1 MAAAR
6 VQTCRC
12 AQLGKPFNFDH
23 SAAEMTAPLNV
34 LIVDD
39 EPLARSR
46 LRTLLGDCQQPAA
59 VAAGEAGDANEA
71 MALARRQPFDVVL
84 LDIHMPGTDGI
95 ALAQAL
101 AQLPQPPA
109 VVFVTAHAEHA
120 VTAFELDAA
129 DYLTKPVRRE
139 RLQAA
144 LQKAERLTQINSAPA
159 PDLAEQWL
167 LISER
172 GRTVRVPVSE
182 VLYLKAELK
191 YITVRTA
198 QATHV
203 LDDSLAQLEGR
214 LPPRF
219 VRIHRNALV
228 ARDAI
233 RALVR
238 QHDPDEGDGWAV
250 RLAGIDELLPV
261 SRRQIAALREAL
273 ASCS

>member
-1 MAAAR
+1 MPLNFH
-6 VQTCRC
+6 QT
-12 AQLGKPFNFDH
+12 
-23 SAAEMTAPLNV
+23 AAEMTAPLTV

-46 LRTLLGDCQQPAA
+46 LRTLLGDCQHPAA

-120 VTAFELDAA
+120 VKAFELDAA

-144 LQKAERLTQINSAPA
+144 LQKAERLTQINTAPA
-159 PDLAEQWL
+159 PDMAEQWL

-261 SRRQIAALREAL
+261 SRRQVAALREAL

>member
-1 MAAAR
+1 
-6 VQTCRC
+6 
-12 AQLGKPFNFDH
+12 
-23 SAAEMTAPLNV
+23 MTAPLNV

-39 EPLARSR
+39 EPLARAR
-46 LRTLLGDCQQPAA
+46 LRTLLTDCRAPCAA
-59 VAAGEAGDANEA
+59 VAGEADDAA
-71 MALARRQPFDVVL
+71 GALALARKTRLDLVL

-95 ALAQAL
+95 VLAEALAR
-101 AQLPQPPA
+101 LPQPPA

-120 VTAFELDAA
+120 VKAFEINAA
-129 DYLTKPVRRE
+129 DYLTKPVRLE

-144 LQKAERLTQINSAPA
+144 LQKVERLAQLAVAPE
-159 PDLAEQWL
+159 PDLSSQWL
-167 LISER
+167 VIAER
-172 GRTVRVPVSE
+172 GRTLRVPVTD
-182 VLYLKAELK
+182 VVYLKAELK

-198 QATHV
+198 AASYV
-203 LDDSLAQLEGR
+203 LDGSLAQLAER

-250 RLAGIDELLPV
+250 RLAGVDETLLV
-261 SRRQIAALREAL
+261 SRRQVAALREVL
-273 ASCS
+273 GE

>member
-1 MAAAR
+1 M
-6 VQTCRC
+6 
-12 AQLGKPFNFDH
+12 K
-23 SAAEMTAPLNV
+23 
-34 LIVDD
+34 
-39 EPLARSR
+39 
-46 LRTLLGDCQQPAA
+46 
-59 VAAGEAGDANEA
+59 
-71 MALARRQPFDVVL
+71 
-84 LDIHMPGTDGI
+84 
-95 ALAQAL
+95 
-101 AQLPQPPA
+101 
-109 VVFVTAHAEHA
+109 
-120 VTAFELDAA
+120 AFELDAA

-144 LQKAERLTQINSAPA
+144 LQKAERLTQINTAPA

-261 SRRQIAALREAL
+261 SRRQVAALRETL

>member
-1 MAAAR
+1 
-6 VQTCRC
+6 
-12 AQLGKPFNFDH
+12 
-23 SAAEMTAPLNV
+23 MTALNV

-39 EPLARSR
+39 EPLARAR
-46 LRTLLGDCQQPAA
+46 LRTLLGDCQAPAA
-59 VAAGEAGDANEA
+59 VAAGEAGDAA
-71 MALARRQPFDVVL
+71 QALAQVHRLRFDLVL

-95 ALAQAL
+95 ALAEAL
-101 AQLPQPPA
+101 ARVPQPPA

-120 VTAFELDAA
+120 VKAFEIDAV

-144 LQKAERLTQINSAPA
+144 LQKVERLAQIQSAPT
-159 PDLAEQWL
+159 PDLSEEQWL
-167 LISER
+167 VIHER
-172 GRTVRVPVSE
+172 GRTLRVPVSE
-182 VLYLKAELK
+182 VLYFKAELK

-198 QATHV
+198 AASYV
-203 LDDSLAQLEGR
+203 LDDSLAQLSER

-219 VRIHRNALV
+219 LRIHRNALV

-250 RLAGIDELLPV
+250 RLAGIEETLMV
-261 SRRQIAALREAL
+261 SRRQVAALRGAL
-273 ASCS
+273 GE